1 MTTDRHW
8 EDWGARDP
16 YFGVLT
22 HPKFRSATL
31 TPEARAE
38 FLHSGQMHAEHVINT
53 CRHRIDPD
61 FVPQRILDFGCG
73 VGRVLIPFARMAGEA
88 VGMDVSP
95 SMLAEAQRN
104 ANAQGVSN
112 LQLLLSDDTL
122 SALTGDFDLVHSCI
136 VLQHIEVTRGR
147 ELFRQL
153 VQRIRPGGIGAL
165 QVTFAWD
172 YHDATFGQ
180 PPPLPPVRAPST
192 RTLVKDWLRA
202 WFGGSAPPSAPTAPG
217 LPQDPEMQMNFYNLS
232 ELMYVVQRAGGR
244 SLHADFTDHGGAFG
258 VFIFFCRG

>member
-22 HPKFRSATL
+22 HPKFRNAALTL
-31 TPEARAE
+31 ETREE
-38 FLHSGQMHAEHVINT
+38 FFHSGRMHAEHVLNV
-53 CRHRIDPD
+53 CRHRVDPA
-61 FVPQRILDFGCG
+61 FAPMRILDFGCG
-73 VGRVLIPFARMAGEA
+73 VGRVLIPFAQMAPEA

-104 ANAQGVSN
+104 CAAEGVANVS
-112 LQLLLSDDTL
+112 LLPSDDNL
-122 SALTGDFDLVHSCI
+122 SALQGDFDLVHSCI

-153 VQRIRPGGIGAL
+153 VQRIRPGGIGAMQL
-165 QVTFAWD
+165 TFAWN

-180 PPPLPPVRAPST
+180 PPSAEPPKAQGLRARLKEWLRSSVSGGQPPVA
-192 RTLVKDWLRA
+192 A
-202 WFGGSAPPSAPTAPG
+202 AEQ
-217 LPQDPEMQMNFYNLS
+217 QDPEMQMNFYNLS
-232 ELMYVVQRAGGR
+232 ELFYSLQRVGAQR
-244 SLHADFTDHGGAFG
+244 LHADFTDHGGAMG
-258 VFIFFCRG
+258 VFMFFQRPA